1 MRFAD
6 SEVEH
11 NEVDLDDA
19 FIIRSV
25 DWNLNHELIKGLI
38 SGASGIVLL
47 ALTWLVG
54 QRLSY
59 QWSVRQKRRELQL
72 ASLQQFYG
80 AYGEF
85 FAVWK
90 LWNRL
95 DPKHT
100 SHDERRWELLKRSA
114 AAEATIE
121 ATLVKLSSEL
131 KLKDTDISALGRF
144 RQAFQ
149 QLRESIRDDV
159 HLPWPHGNCPEYLT
173 FKTLS
178 ISVAA
183 LLTGK
188 WSDSPVPHATA
199 QDQLVQVTSNKW
211 EHNWILEEFQAPTG
225 PKLPPGR

>member
-1 MRFAD
+1 
-6 SEVEH
+6 
-11 NEVDLDDA
+11 
-19 FIIRSV
+19 V
-25 DWNLNHELIKGLI
+25 DWNINHELIKGLI
-38 SGASGIVLL
+38 SGMSGVVLL

-72 ASLQQFYG
+72 ASLQQFYA

-95 DPKHT
+95 DGQ
-100 SHDERRWELLKRSA
+100 DAMRAERRWELLKRSA

-121 ATLVKLSSEL
+121 GTSVKLSVELEL
-131 KLKDTDISALGRF
+131 KTADISCLGRF

-159 HLPWPHGNCPEYLT
+159 HLPWPDSTCPEYLT
-173 FKTLS
+173 FKALS
-178 ISVAA
+178 VSVAA

-188 WSDSPVPHATA
+188 WSDSPVPAATATA
-199 QDQLVQVTSNKW
+199 QLFRVTSNEWEKKW
-211 EHNWILEEFQAPTG
+211 VLPEYLSKIG
-225 PKLPPGR
+225 PKLPLAKSSKLET